1 MVHEGK
7 QKVVCSCRVYTGYGL
22 RKPLNRKE
30 KEMIDEVVLFIVAF
44 VVVGIAVVSVIVMD
58 IMDER
63 RKEK

>member
-1 MVHEGK
+1 
-7 QKVVCSCRVYTGYGL
+7 
-22 RKPLNRKE
+22 
-30 KEMIDEVVLFIVAF
+30 MIDEVVLFIVAF